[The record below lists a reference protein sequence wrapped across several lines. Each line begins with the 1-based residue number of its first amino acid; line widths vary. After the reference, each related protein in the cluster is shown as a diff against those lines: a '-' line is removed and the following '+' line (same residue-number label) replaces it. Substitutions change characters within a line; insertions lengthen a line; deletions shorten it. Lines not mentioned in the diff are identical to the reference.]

1 MINAQ
6 DDVEKCVTFV
16 LARLFAFATTK
27 LFCIFSNSG
36 GFICPTTA
44 AAVVLALI
52 AMSSM
57 AMA

>member
-6 DDVEKCVTFV
+6 DNVEKCVTFV
-16 LARLFAFATTK
+16 LAHLFAFATAF
-27 LFCIFSNSG
+27 FCIVSNSG
-36 GFICPTTA
+36 GFICPA
-44 AAVVLALI
+44 AIAIVLALI

>member
-6 DDVEKCVTFV
+6 DNVEKCVTFV
-16 LARLFAFATTK
+16 LAHLFAFATAN
-27 LFCIFSNSG
+27 LFCIVSNSG
-36 GFICPTTA
+36 GFICPA
-44 AAVVLALI
+44 AIAIVLALI